1 MFVSRLAIADL
12 DVTIHYLEQT
22 VDRAPSRSSLVQ
34 WPDDD
39 GLMGAMLGVED
50 NATTGKFLKHNYLLE
65 QNIVETEE
73 DLLSEAK
80 RLLGSG
86 AVMLVLSAPA
96 ESIVSIADLPE
107 AANDLIFNARSMR
120 DSVRNEECRSNVLH
134 SIPSRNM
141 LTDGLMQFLLT
152 RRWKN
157 LFLIE
162 GNRENDQRYA
172 NALRQ
177 SAKKFG
183 LNIVQ
188 EKQWLVDADIRRNAS
203 LEVPTFTRARDYDV
217 VLVADEDQDFGHF
230 LLYNTWLA
238 RPVAGSAGLRPVVWS
253 PVIEQWGA
261 LQLQSRFRK
270 LAQRDMTG
278 VDYANWAAIRSIGEA
293 VTRLNTN
300 EPDKVLT
307 YLLGDKFELAGF
319 KGNSLTYRKWNGQ
332 LRQTVPLVHA
342 HAVTANAPIE
352 GFLHQLTELD
362 TLGVDK
368 PQSLCT
374 QF

>member
-86 AVMLVLSAPA
+86 AVMLVLNAPA

-134 SIPSRNM
+134 SIPSRKM